1 MFGIDDAILGS
12 VVGGLLGGSGGGG
25 EQTQTKSMDPRMD
38 RYIYGDD
45 GKGGLLGT
53 SYNLMNQQ
61 LATGGLNPYQQQGL
75 NMQAQ
80 FLTSPAYQQGYA
92 NMMNLGQSLM
102 GAGVAGNPYTT
113 GQRRL
118 GGQSMSAIGRF
129 SPASYTPTPVSQ
141 LTSITPQTI
150 KTDPAPTQTTIEQAL
165 EDYMKKNKIGKYAD
179 VEDRFA

>member
-1 MFGIDDAILGS
+1 MEAITGEIAGS
-12 VVGGLLGGSGGGG
+12 VVGGLLGGSDSGSS
-25 EQTQTKSMDPRMD
+25 QTQERKMDPRMD
-38 RYIYGDD
+38 NYVYGSD
-45 GKGGLLGT
+45 GKSGLLGNA
-53 SYNLMNQQ
+53 YNLMNQQ
-61 LATGGLNPYQQQGL
+61 LSTGGLNPYQQQGL

-102 GAGVAGNPYTT
+102 GAGVAGNPYTSS
-113 GQRRL
+113 QRRL
-118 GGQSMSAIGRF
+118 GGQNMQAIGRF
-129 SPASYTPTPVSQ
+129 SPSSYTPQVSPV
-141 LTSITPQTI
+141 TSITPQTI